1 MQALD
6 GWIII
11 FFKPNWLNDLI
22 LIRRVSIDH
31 FDVIIP
37 LSAACTHIQFYH
49 NIENFI
55 KMNIFSNKIMI

>member
-37 LSAACTHIQFYH
+37 LSASRTHIQFYH